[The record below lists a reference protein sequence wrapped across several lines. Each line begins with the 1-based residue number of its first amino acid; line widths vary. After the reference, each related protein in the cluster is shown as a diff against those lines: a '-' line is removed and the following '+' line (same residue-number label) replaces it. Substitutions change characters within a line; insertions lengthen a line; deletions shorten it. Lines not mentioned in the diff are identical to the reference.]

1 MESILIVDDDKKLQ
15 AMLCAILES
24 AGYRAFTADS
34 GDEALKKI
42 IDENFDLI
50 LLDNQLPGTSGLE
63 VLEQAKKLNP
73 DLNIIMLTGN
83 RDINNAI
90 KAMKLGA
97 SDYIIKPFDK
107 DELLIRIGNAIKSH
121 NANREVEFL
130 RKTIE
135 ENAMKVQFVG
145 ESPQIQKVLNQVKI
159 VAPLNMTVIIQGES
173 GTGKDLIAQ
182 MIHNMSP
189 RKNNPFVAIDCG
201 SIPESLA
208 ESELFG
214 YEKGAFTGTVGRKEG
229 RFETANGGSL
239 FLDEIN
245 NLSPAVQ
252 MKLLRIIQ
260 GKKLQR
266 LGGKSSIKIDVRIII
281 ATNINLAEA
290 VSKGSFRNDLFHRLN
305 EFYIVLPPLRD
316 RKDDIP
322 VMAKHFLS
330 EANSEF
336 NKNVKGFT
344 PEAMDYLY
352 NFNWS
357 GNVRE
362 LRNMVRRAAVL
373 AQKEDIERENIIANS
388 IEVPSAGSE
397 KSMPDVL
404 PSGISLDEAVENVEK
419 KIIQTALDCAEGNQS
434 KAAKILKMNRKTL
447 FRKIKKFEL

>member
-1 MESILIVDDDKKLQ
+1 MENILIVDDDKKLQ
-15 AMLCAILES
+15 SLLCTILES
-24 AGYRAFTADS
+24 GGYKAVAADN

-42 IDENFDLI
+42 LDENFDLI

-63 VLEQAKKLNP
+63 VLEQAKHLN
-73 DLNIIMLTGN
+73 DNLNIIMLTGN

-97 SDYIIKPFDK
+97 SDYIVKPFDK
-107 DELLIRIGNAIKSH
+107 DELLIRIDKAIKSY
-121 NANREVEFL
+121 NADREVEFL

-135 ENAMKVQFVG
+135 ENAMKIQFVG
-145 ESPQIQKVLNQVKI
+145 ESPQIIKVLNQVKI

-260 GKKLQR
+260 GKKVQR
-266 LGGKSSIKIDVRIII
+266 LGGKNSQKIDVRIII

-322 VMAKHFLS
+322 IMSKHFLA

-344 PEAMDYLY
+344 PEAMEYLY
-352 NFNWS
+352 NYNWS

-362 LRNMVRRAAVL
+362 LRNMVRRAVVL
-373 AQKEDIERENIIANS
+373 AQKEDIERENIIANF
-388 IEVPSAGSE
+388 VA
-397 KSMPDVL
+397 MPASDTEESL
-404 PSGISLDEAVENVEK
+404 PDMPPGISFDDAMDNVEK
-419 KIIQTALDCAEGNQS
+419 KIIQKALDHAEGNQS

-447 FRKIKKFEL
+447 FRKIRKLEL